1 MALMIGFALI
11 AAALLLAWRGR
22 RIGEPWLR
30 AAAQGSAV
38 LGAALGVILLLRRP
52 GSAWQL
58 PGYGQRRWHQP

>member
-1 MALMIGFALI
+1 VIGFVLLGLAI
-11 AAALLLAWRGR
+11 LLAWRGR
-22 RIGEPWLR
+22 RLEESWLR

-38 LGAALGVILLLRRP
+38 LGAALGIILLLRRP